1 MEVHKAKIN
10 DQLATGNPSLA
21 CLLARQQQRGGFAH
35 HQASLNVLEQWK
47 LAQLLHQLLAL
58 PEGDL
63 VTSEEI
69 LTVPIVD
76 APHSGPL
83 PPEPVT
89 EAAFQSQLLGTCPA
103 CKFQSCK
110 WQRHRN
116 GSMWY
121 RCCRF
126 PECE

>member
-1 MEVHKAKIN
+1 VEAGTT
-10 DQLATGNPSLA
+10 APPAPSA
-21 CLLARQQQRGGFAH
+21 AGGR
-35 HQASLNVLEQWK
+35 
-47 LAQLLHQLLAL
+47 
-58 PEGDL
+58 P
-63 VTSEEI
+63 SEEI

-89 EAAFQSQLLGTCPA
+89 EAVFQSQLLGTCPA